1 MDEVVLRRKDTT
13 GVGGRSEASG
23 RDARKLL
30 LLVTGW
36 EQLLSSDPEP
46 TRTLESI
53 PCKLPSAS
61 PIGGFG
67 RHFFDP
73 TGVLG
78 ASRPVFGLILRS
90 LDLINLV
97 VA

>member
-23 RDARKLL
+23 RVERKLL

-46 TRTLESI
+46 T
-53 PCKLPSAS
+53 
-61 PIGGFG
+61 
-67 RHFFDP
+67 
-73 TGVLG
+73 
-78 ASRPVFGLILRS
+78 
-90 LDLINLV
+90 
-97 VA
+97 